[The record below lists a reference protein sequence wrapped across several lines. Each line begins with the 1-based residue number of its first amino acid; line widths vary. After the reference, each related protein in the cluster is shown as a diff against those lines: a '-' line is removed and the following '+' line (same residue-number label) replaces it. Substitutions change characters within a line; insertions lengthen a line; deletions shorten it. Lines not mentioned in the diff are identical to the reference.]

1 MISFWKK
8 ALNGHSL
15 AVTLE
20 EGVVTGGFGQAVAD
34 WSNSRN
40 TNAKVLCI
48 GLPDKFL
55 EHGSVSILKE
65 KYGIDAKS
73 IAERVLKAYEEE
85 KGKA

>member
-1 MISFWKK
+1 M
-8 ALNGHSL
+8 
-15 AVTLE
+15 
-20 EGVVTGGFGQAVAD
+20 
-34 WSNSRN
+34 
-40 TNAKVLCI
+40 
-48 GLPDKFL
+48 LPDKFL